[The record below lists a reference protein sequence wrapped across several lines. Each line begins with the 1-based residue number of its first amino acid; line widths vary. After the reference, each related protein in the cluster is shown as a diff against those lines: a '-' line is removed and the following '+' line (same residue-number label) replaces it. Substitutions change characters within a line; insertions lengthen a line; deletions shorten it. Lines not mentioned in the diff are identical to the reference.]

1 MLATNANTNVCTLKS
16 SHFLFKKIPIPAVV
30 HTFVLYKQQSYKSE
44 KKRSSLT
51 TR

>member
-1 MLATNANTNVCTLKS
+1 MLATNTNTNVCTFKAVIFYS
-16 SHFLFKKIPIPAVV
+16 KKIPIPAVV